1 MPSCMSCKYVNP
13 LLPTHP
19 AVCSA
24 RLSAC
29 TSAGPGL
36 ATYLVQV
43 ATAAY
48 FVCVA
53 RIMNRRSLLQEQ
65 DQAGLVWVGCVYS
78 WWSFAARV
86 VCGGFVSVQRKKLVR
101 RQETEERDERD
112 FTQDPLCKATG
123 KGTCSKR
130 IGLADLRAGLDE
142 NELDAEDGRLS
153 PHP

>member
-1 MPSCMSCKYVNP
+1 MSCKYVNP

-86 VCGGFVSVQRKKLVR
+86 VCGGFVSVQREKLVR

-130 IGLADLRAGLDE
+130 IDLADLRAGLDE